1 MAGLVLGAGV
11 RGRVGGSGQGQG
23 KSEGEGEESGWGL
36 LRTVRLGQ
44 SWSTL
49 RGWLVDGS
57 VCLLLSHSAI
67 AS

>member
-1 MAGLVLGAGV
+1 MVLGAGV

-23 KSEGEGEESGWGL
+23 KSEGEEFGWAL

>member
-1 MAGLVLGAGV
+1 MVLGAGV

-23 KSEGEGEESGWGL
+23 KSEGEGAEFGWAL
-36 LRTVRLGQ
+36 LRTVRLGH

-49 RGWLVDGS
+49 RGWLVEGS

>member
-1 MAGLVLGAGV
+1 MVLGAGG

-23 KSEGEGEESGWGL
+23 KSEGEEFGWAL